1 MAPFRRANALW
12 YSETNYFSELTRIDG
27 KPIEFEW
34 KMFLAFT
41 TAGILNEIQK
51 MMGELQCDPAD
62 FKDRIIFML
71 TFNDIVWD
79 ARGNDELCENNSK
92 SVAEYARQF
101 LRGHW
106 SFLGLGSEKMW
117 YGTCAHTPCRT
128 HIFLAHSLRGVQTSR
143 TRVAQVVCSAHVK
156 PLHSPSLMFPPP
168 SWLFPHGHFHTSF
181 PSAPSLPTCSRS
193 ESAGPAHFRTSG
205 QEFGSLADPA
215 HSTGYEPKEFDKN
228 SSADGEKTPIND
240 LNYDN
245 ISDIENH
252 TRTLDRSVFPQ
263 C

>member
-12 YSETNYFSELTRIDG
+12 DPETNYFSELTRIDG

-34 KMFLAFT
+34 KIFPGFT

-101 LRGHW
+101 LRGDW
-106 SFLGLGSEKMW
+106 SFLGLGSEQKW

-128 HIFLAHSLRGVQTSR
+128 RIFLTHSLSGVQTSR
-143 TRVAQVVCSAHVK
+143 TRVAQGVCSGACHTSPSH
-156 PLHSPSLMFPPP
+156 PLHFLMFHLPCL
-168 SWLFPHGHFHTSF
+168 LFPHGHFDTSF
-181 PSAPSLPTCSRS
+181 PSAPSLPELFPIRKR
-193 ESAGPAHFRTSG
+193 G
-205 QEFGSLADPA
+205 
-215 HSTGYEPKEFDKN
+215 
-228 SSADGEKTPIND
+228 SSALPHERPGVWLPG
-240 LNYDN
+240 
-245 ISDIENH
+245 
-252 TRTLDRSVFPQ
+252 
-263 C
+263 